1 MTSGYSP
8 PAANLGV
15 LLNCVILMK
24 SFSVLLSAMVVS
36 TLAGAQ
42 SSSPPK
48 LAASVELAIVNC
60 RIELGDGKSIGSG
73 FVVIKGGKIAQVGE
87 GAAPSG
93 ISTLD
98 ATGKVLYPGFIDAFS
113 TTGAKTPTPATT
125 SEFDRPSASASAPAT
140 MWIGNRRGITGEFK
154 AADNLDVSAS
164 DTRLSNA
171 VTTAVLGHTLGI
183 IRGTFCVTDLLPAAA
198 SERVVNANAAFG
210 LGYRGGGVG
219 GGGGAGYPSNILGVI
234 ALLRQT
240 LYDAKAIADGVP
252 LSTAAKKPAWMTS
265 LEGMQPLLKKQ
276 APAMIEANSERELDR
291 TFRVFDEFGFE
302 TILFGAREAFK
313 RTDDIAARKF
323 AVVVTAD
330 LGLEP
335 ALKGDDDGPDATPSE
350 VRAERN
356 QRWQEQ
362 SHGAEI
368 LAKKGIPIAF
378 SSEGGTSDFLKN
390 VRNLVKRGLS
400 KDVALTA
407 LTSGAAKIFH
417 IDDQVGSIAVGKRAN
432 IVLMS
437 AEFDK
442 DDAVVE
448 KVWVD
453 GRPSFEKKEVK
464 K

>member
-1 MTSGYSP
+1 MNPGYS
-8 PAANLGV
+8 ASRVNLSV

-24 SFSVLLSAMVVS
+24 SFSILLSAMVVS
-36 TLAGAQ
+36 TIAGAQ
-42 SSSPPK
+42 SSPPPK
-48 LAASVELAIVNC
+48 LAAPVELAIVNC
-60 RIELGDGKSIGSG
+60 RIELGDGKSIASG

-93 ISTLD
+93 VPVLD
-98 ATGKVLYPGFIDAFS
+98 AAGKVLYPGFIDAFS
-113 TTGAKTPTPATT
+113 TSGAKTPTPATG
-125 SEFDRPSASASAPAT
+125 SEFDRPSASATAPST
-140 MWIGNRRGITGEFK
+140 MWIGNRRGITGEYK

-164 DTRLSNA
+164 DARLSNA
-171 VTTAVLGHTLGI
+171 VTTAVLGHTLGVV
-183 IRGTFCVTDLLPAAA
+183 RGTFCVADLLPPGAT
-198 SERVVNANAAFG
+198 ERVVNANAAFG
-210 LGYRGGGVG
+210 LGYRGGAG
-219 GGGGAGYPSNILGVI
+219 GGGGGGYPSNILGVI

-252 LSTAAKKPAWMTS
+252 LTTAAKKPGWMAS
-265 LEGMQPLLKKQ
+265 LEGMQPLFKKQ

-302 TILFGAREAFK
+302 TILHGAREAY
-313 RTDDIAARKF
+313 RRSDEIAARKF

-330 LGLEP
+330 LGIEP
-335 ALKGDDDGPDATPSE
+335 ALKGDDDSPDATPLD

-356 QRWQEQ
+356 QRWQETT
-362 SHGAEI
+362 HGAEA
-368 LAKKGIPIAF
+368 LVKKGIPIAF

-390 VRNLVKRGLS
+390 VRNLVKRGLPR
-400 KDVALTA
+400 DAALTA

-417 IDDQVGSIAVGKRAN
+417 VDDQVGSIAVGKRAN

-437 AEFDK
+437 SEFDK

-453 GRPSFEKKEVK
+453 GRPSFEKKEGK